1 MSEIRRER
9 LSKYNLSGASEDTYA
24 SQTAQNPTTARR
36 AKSLFP
42 SPAGY
47 LEREQPNATFATNV
61 LPSGVVW
68 LFEFDQNNG
77 GNTLRFYF
85 CATSTTLY
93 LLNGLPGVGTWVA
106 VAAVGA
112 LATTPQAVAI
122 NNLMHFTDGVS
133 SFIFDGTNW
142 ITDGLPIPQ
151 HAPVS
156 NLISPPAAVGNTSIV
171 RTNGV
176 TKVVIPAGVVGNFL
190 FTAMPP
196 AYVTIAGVSDATF
209 NGTFPLVSI
218 TQNVGVSYTFTY
230 AQPGQL
236 DVATIL
242 ASGTTVPASF
252 SVSNNRYYWTTF
264 ADNSTTHPHESTSS
278 PRSLGTGVVTSQ
290 IARVFQRS
298 GNISGAVG
306 TTQVIGFATDFSAA
320 DVGLTVFIA
329 GTGSI
334 GFIVSVQDAQHLTL
348 AIGIPGNPG
357 GAFSNQSFLI
367 APSRTTDINF
377 YCSEADNSA
386 VGFFLGNLNL
396 ATFISGGG
404 SGINF
409 IFNDQSPFINVIGS
423 YISQTLQRPLRNDPT
438 TGTRIM
444 TVHKRRIFRRNEKLR
459 NFFNYTAYEEVKAGG
474 VGTAEESVPG
484 HDDNTLSDIVNEQSY
499 PDESR
504 RITGMISH
512 ADALF
517 IGTEKNATPMFGES
531 LDDFV
536 LSQIVAFSVGF
547 GSRYALTSAPHGLI
561 FLSYDRKMYLWPQQ
575 WIPFYAPEETTS
587 LIELSRP
594 KRIDFQ
600 NINPAAMDATWSAFF
615 NYGKR
620 NWLIVAF
627 QDTTLAW
634 HTWVFDFETKG
645 WFEMQRGVSSL
656 AVFEVSPGVRALIG
670 GGVDGN
676 VYVLDDPSGF
686 FPTTGIPLPAATFRP
701 SLIDF
706 GQPDTKHLL
715 LYVEFEVDS
724 AALANDITVNYY
736 LDPINADNP
745 GVPTKIT
752 MQKVRGAN
760 RYRGFFVGGSVCE
773 RVLVEFLVAASQ
785 NSGVMRSI
793 TLAAK
798 SVSKLIL

>member
-1 MSEIRRER
+1 MAEKRVER
-9 LSKYNLSGASEDTYA
+9 VSKYNLSGASEDTYA

-36 AKSLFP
+36 AKSVFP

-47 LEREQPNATFATNV
+47 LEREQPNASFASNV

-68 LFEFDQNNG
+68 LFEFDQNNA

-93 LLNGLPGVGTWVA
+93 LLTGAPGVGTWNA
-106 VAAVGA
+106 VSAVGA
-112 LATTPQAVAI
+112 LANTPQAVSI

-142 ITDGLPIPQ
+142 ITDGLPIPL
-151 HAPVS
+151 HAPQFGVQVPGPSGTIVS
-156 NLISPPAAVGNTSIV
+156 IT

-176 TKVVIPAGVVGNFL
+176 VTVVLSAPTGITNAGAF
-190 FTAMPP
+190 
-196 AYVTIAGVSDATF
+196 VTISGTADATF
-209 NGTFPLVSI
+209 NSSFQVATGAGGT
-218 TQNVGVSYTFTY
+218 TFTFL
-230 AQPGQL
+230 QPGFPDHTL
-236 DVATIL
+236 GAG
-242 ASGTTVPASF
+242 GTAAETSF
-252 SVSNNRYYWTTF
+252 SVQSNRFYWTTWE
-264 ADNSTTHPHESTSS
+264 DQSTTHPHESTSS
-278 PRSLGTGVVTSQ
+278 PQSLGTGAFSNSVVQVQ
-290 IARVFQRS
+290 IRS
-298 GNISGAVG
+298 GTAQLINGSNLVVGAG
-306 TTQVIGFATDFSAA
+306 TDFDQH
-320 DVGLTVFIA
+320 DVGLLLRASGSPANVAGYLIA
-329 GTGSI
+329 
-334 GFIVSVQDAQHLTL
+334 SVQDAQHLML
-348 AIGIPGNPG
+348 ATPALATSG
-357 GAFSNQSFLI
+357 GVFVI
-367 APSRTTDINF
+367 APVRATHWNI
-377 YCSEADNSA
+377 YCSETENSN
-386 VGFFLGNLNL
+386 VGFLLAQIQIANGAVLGP
-396 ATFISGGG
+396 
-404 SGINF
+404 NF
-409 IFNDQSPFINVIGS
+409 GTGVYFDQSPFINVITS
-423 YISQTLQRPLRNDPT
+423 YISQTQQRPLRNDPT
-438 TGTRIM
+438 TGSTIM
-444 TVHKRRIFRRNEKLR
+444 TVHKRRIFRRNEQLR

-484 HDDNTLSDIVNEQSY
+484 HDPNTLSDIVNEQSY

-547 GSRYALTSAPHGLI
+547 GSQYALTSAPHGLI

-575 WIPFYAPEETTS
+575 WIPFYAPEETTA

-600 NINPAAMDATWSAFF
+600 NINPAAMAATWSTFF

-627 QDTTLAW
+627 QDNTLAW

-686 FPTTGIPLPAATFRP
+686 FSTTGIPLPAATFRP

-736 LDPINADNP
+736 LDPINADKP

-785 NSGVMRSI
+785 NSGVVRSI